1 MPHAGLVTIILGVT
15 VATVLYFMFGNNK
28 QRNDQYYEHGYESYP
43 EQSSMSRDSDECPIC
58 LLPLAYKINYILQP
72 CRHKFHKRCIE
83 KWGHEAESQALCPLC
98 RSPFAQ
104 IR

>member
-43 EQSSMSRDSDECPIC
+43 EWVFLWI
-58 LLPLAYKINYILQP
+58 YNKNITI
-72 CRHKFHKRCIE
+72 
-83 KWGHEAESQALCPLC
+83 
-98 RSPFAQ
+98 
-104 IR
+104 